1 MEHDPEKLIQEW
13 QRGFSDS
20 GGVPSWQ
27 PGLSDSAGVAQGQP
41 APPGYVPYQAPPY
54 GPYQAPLYQAP
65 LYGAGPIGLTLRSLR
80 PPWFRY
86 RFLFI
91 IGAVYVVVIFAL
103 GIGSSLRHSWHS
115 SGGGEVV
122 HRGGNL
128 SISGSSERD
137 TLGCDGGGDLFLTGN
152 SNTFTVTG
160 HCASVTISGNNNHV
174 TVDSA
179 DRIDAGGINT
189 VVTYHSGTPTV
200 TQSGINATVQQG

>member
-13 QRGFSDS
+13 QRGFSNS
-20 GGVPSWQ
+20 GGVPPWQ
-27 PGLSDSAGVAQGQP
+27 PGLSDLGGIPASQP
-41 APPGYVPYQAPPY
+41 GPPPYVPYQAPPY
-54 GPYQAPLYQAP
+54 G
-65 LYGAGPIGLTLRSLR
+65 AGLRGLTSRSLR

-91 IGAVYVVVIFAL
+91 VGAVYAVVIFAL

-128 SISGSSERD
+128 SISGNSESD
-137 TLGCDGGGDLFLTGN
+137 TLGCDGGGDLFLSGN

-189 VVTYHSGTPTV
+189 VVTYHSGTPAV
-200 TQSGINATVQQG
+200 TQSGMNVTVQQG